1 MRIRRFLLV
10 AFAIVMLP
18 SLAWACPMCSQTLN
32 EEQHLPKA
40 FLASILFMLAVPPTV
55 LGGIAFAIWRA
66 KRKHAQ
72 LQQAMEAVGEN
83 S

>member
-1 MRIRRFLLV
+1 MRIRLLLLV
-10 AFAIVMLP
+10 FLAILAFPALTR
-18 SLAWACPMCSQTLN
+18 ACPMCSQNLN

-55 LGGIAFAIWRA
+55 LAGIAFAIWRA
-66 KRKHAQ
+66 RRKHAL
-72 LQQAMEAVGEN
+72 LQQAMESVGE